1 MAVEKE
7 FFGKTRDGREV
18 SLYTLT
24 NKRGMK
30 AQVTDFGAILVRL
43 YLPNKDGSY
52 TDVVEG
58 YDTLEPYFD
67 NGSHFGATIGPNANR
82 IGGAQYTLDG
92 VTYQLPVNDGKN
104 NLHTDFHNAFQKRVW
119 DAAVGDHSV
128 TFTVKKEDG
137 DLGFPG
143 NTVTSV
149 TYTLTNDDELELS
162 YHASSDKNT
171 IINLTN
177 HSYFNLSGHGSGTIL
192 DEKLWLNASHYT
204 EIVRGAIP
212 TGEIVPVKGT
222 PLDFTVS
229 KRIGDEIDADYPTL
243 KYTGGYDQNWVIDDY
258 DGTVHLIARV
268 DDEAA
273 GRSMEVY
280 TDLPGVQ
287 FYAGNSTKAQKGKE
301 GRRYGK
307 RTGLC
312 LETQYFPDT
321 ANHPQFPSCVFGPNR
336 EYNSVTI
343 YRFIY

>member
-1 MAVEKE
+1 MAVSKE
-7 FFGKTRDGREV
+7 LFGKTNDGREV
-18 SLYTLT
+18 SLYTIT
-24 NKRGMK
+24 NKKGMK
-30 AQVTDFGAILVRL
+30 AQVMDFGAILVRL
-43 YLPNKDGSY
+43 FIPNKDGSL

-58 YDTLEPYFD
+58 YDTLKPYFK

-82 IGGAQYTLDG
+82 VGGAKYTLDG
-92 VTYQLPVNDGKN
+92 VTYQLAVNDGKN
-104 NLHTDFHNAFQKRVW
+104 NLHSDFDNAFQKRVW
-119 DAAVGDHSV
+119 DAAMGDNSV

-162 YHASSDKNT
+162 YHSSSDKNT
-171 IINLTN
+171 IINPTN
-177 HSYFNLSGHGSGTIL
+177 HTYFNLSGHGSGTIEN
-192 DEKLWLNASHYT
+192 EKLWLNASNFT
-204 EIVRGAIP
+204 EIVKGAIP
-212 TGEIVPVKGT
+212 TGKIVPVKGT

-229 KRIGDEIDADYPTL
+229 KRIGDEIDADFEQL
-243 KYTGGYDQNWVIDDY
+243 KLTKGYDHNWVLDDY

-273 GRSMEVY
+273 GKSMEVY

-287 FYAGNSTKAQKGKE
+287 FYAGNGTKKQKGKE
-301 GRRYGK
+301 GKQYGK

-312 LETQYFPDT
+312 LETQFFPDT
-321 ANHPQFPSCVFGPNR
+321 ANKPQFPSCVFGPDR

-343 YRFIY
+343 YKFIY